1 MAMAYW
7 NGMMW
12 ECSPKVITYLESLST
27 SYSMKT
33 DTNADKE
40 GNAPTE
46 QVALSDEEI
55 SLSTTYR
62 IETGTSNIKEVIGQW
77 KAMIGLA
84 APLIIGSEV
93 FGPDNV
99 QLQNVSVGSVSMR
112 PYGTFTTA
120 SLSFK
125 FKEFREDVI
134 ETGNNAKAGSSA
146 GNASAVSVRASKTDR
161 ASRKRPRSYLKNE
174 L

>member
-1 MAMAYW
+1 ME
-7 NGMMW
+7 W
-12 ECSPKVITYLESLST
+12 ECSPNVITYLESLST

-40 GNAPTE
+40 GNSPTE

-62 IETGTSNIKEVIGQW
+62 IETGASNIKEIIGQW

-84 APLIIGSEV
+84 APLIVGDEL

-99 QLQNVSVGSVSMR
+99 QLQSVSVGNISMR
-112 PYGTFTTA
+112 PDGMFTAVT
-120 SLSFK
+120 LSFK
-125 FKEFREDVI
+125 FKEFREDVEEI
-134 ETGNNAKAGSSA
+134 NSKAGLES
-146 GNASAVSVRASKTDR
+146 GDSAVSVRASKTDR
-161 ASRKRPRSYLKNE
+161 AAKKNPRKLQ
-174 L
+174 

>member
-1 MAMAYW
+1 ME
-7 NGMMW
+7 W
-12 ECSPKVITYLESLST
+12 ECSPNVITYLESLST

-40 GNAPTE
+40 GNSPTE

-62 IETGTSNIKEVIGQW
+62 IETGASNIKEIIGQW

-84 APLIIGSEV
+84 APLIVGDEL

-99 QLQNVSVGSVSMR
+99 QLQSVSVGNISMR
-112 PYGTFTTA
+112 PDGMFTAAT
-120 SLSFK
+120 LSFK
-125 FKEFREDVI
+125 FKEFREDVEEI
-134 ETGNNAKAGSSA
+134 NNKAGLES
-146 GNASAVSVRASKTDR
+146 GDSAVSVRASKTDR
-161 ASRKRPRSYLKNE
+161 AAKKNPRKLQ
-174 L
+174 

>member
-1 MAMAYW
+1 MIIAYW
-7 NGMMW
+7 NGMEW
-12 ECSPKVITYLESLST
+12 ECSPNVITYLESLST

-40 GNAPTE
+40 GNSPTE

-62 IETGTSNIKEVIGQW
+62 IETGASNIKEIIGQW

-84 APLIIGSEV
+84 APLIVGDEL

-99 QLQNVSVGSVSMR
+99 QLQSVSVGNISMR
-112 PYGTFTTA
+112 PDGMFTAAT
-120 SLSFK
+120 LSFK
-125 FKEFREDVI
+125 FKEFREDVEEI
-134 ETGNNAKAGSSA
+134 NNKAGLES
-146 GNASAVSVRASKTDR
+146 GDSAVSVRASKTDR
-161 ASRKRPRSYLKNE
+161 AAKKNPRKLQ
-174 L
+174 

>member
-1 MAMAYW
+1 ME
-7 NGMMW
+7 W
-12 ECSPKVITYLESLST
+12 ECSPNVITYLESLST

-40 GNAPTE
+40 GNSPTE

-62 IETGTSNIKEVIGQW
+62 IETGASNIKEIIGQW

-84 APLIIGSEV
+84 APLIVGDEL

-99 QLQNVSVGSVSMR
+99 QLQSVSVGNISMR
-112 PYGTFTTA
+112 PDGMFTAAT
-120 SLSFK
+120 LSFK
-125 FKEFREDVI
+125 FKEFREDVEEI
-134 ETGNNAKAGSSA
+134 NSKAGLES
-146 GNASAVSVRASKTDR
+146 GDSAVSVRASKTDR
-161 ASRKRPRSYLKNE
+161 AAKKNPRKLQ
-174 L
+174 

>member
-12 ECSPKVITYLESLST
+12 ECSPSTITYLESLST

-77 KAMIGLA
+77 KLMIGLA

-112 PYGTFTTA
+112 PDGTFTAA

-125 FKEFREDVI
+125 FKEFREEVAEGDSTAK
-134 ETGNNAKAGSSA
+134 TGGSA
-146 GNASAVSVRASKTDR
+146 GNASAVSVRASKADR

-174 L
+174 

>member
-1 MAMAYW
+1 MIMAYW
-7 NGMMW
+7 NGMEW
-12 ECSPKVITYLESLST
+12 ECSPNVITYLESLST

-40 GNAPTE
+40 GNSPTE

-62 IETGTSNIKEVIGQW
+62 IETGASNIKEIIGQW

-84 APLIIGSEV
+84 APLIVGDEL

-99 QLQNVSVGSVSMR
+99 QLQSVSVGNISMR
-112 PYGTFTTA
+112 PDGMFTAAT
-120 SLSFK
+120 LSFK
-125 FKEFREDVI
+125 FKEFREDVEEI
-134 ETGNNAKAGSSA
+134 NNKAGLES
-146 GNASAVSVRASKTDR
+146 GDSAVSVRASKTDR
-161 ASRKRPRSYLKNE
+161 AAKKNPRKLQ
-174 L
+174 

>member
-1 MAMAYW
+1 ME
-7 NGMMW
+7 W
-12 ECSPKVITYLESLST
+12 ECSPNVITYLESLST

-40 GNAPTE
+40 GNSPTE

-62 IETGTSNIKEVIGQW
+62 IETGASNIKEIIGQW

-84 APLIIGSEV
+84 APLIVGDEL

-99 QLQNVSVGSVSMR
+99 QLQSVSVGNISMR
-112 PYGTFTTA
+112 PDGMFTA
-120 SLSFK
+120 APLSFK
-125 FKEFREDVI
+125 FKEFREDVEEI
-134 ETGNNAKAGSSA
+134 NNKAGLES
-146 GNASAVSVRASKTDR
+146 GDSAVSVRASKTDR
-161 ASRKRPRSYLKNE
+161 AAKKNPRKLQ
-174 L
+174 

>member
-1 MAMAYW
+1 MIMAYW
-7 NGMMW
+7 NGMEW
-12 ECSPKVITYLESLST
+12 ECSPNVITYLESLST

-40 GNAPTE
+40 GNSPTE

-62 IETGTSNIKEVIGQW
+62 IETGTNNIKEIIGQW

-84 APLIIGSEV
+84 APLIVGDEL

-99 QLQNVSVGSVSMR
+99 QLQSVSVGNISMR
-112 PYGTFTTA
+112 PNGMFTAAT
-120 SLSFK
+120 LSFK
-125 FKEFREDVI
+125 FKEFREDVEEI
-134 ETGNNAKAGSSA
+134 NNKAGLES
-146 GNASAVSVRASKTDR
+146 GDSAVSVRASKTDK
-161 ASRKRPRSYLKNE
+161 AAKKKNRKLQ
-174 L
+174 